1 MIYTLPTSVEVNGRE
16 YKVRSDFR
24 DILTTLEAVA
34 DVELTDQDRAEA
46 VLTIFY
52 PDLPDMP
59 SSDYEEAVAQ
69 YLWFINCGQ
78 IDEEG
83 KFVKKLVDW
92 EQDFP
97 LIVAPVN
104 RVLGKEVRATKH
116 LHWWTFISAYREI
129 GDCLFAQVVSIRQK
143 LSSGKPLDK
152 SDKDFYRKN
161 RSIVDIQ
168 KRYTEWECEKIRKWV

>member
-1 MIYTLPTSVEVNGRE
+1 MIYTLPTSVEINGRE

-83 KFVKKLVDW
+83 KFGKKLVDW

-104 RVLGKEVRATKH
+104 RVLRKEVRATKH

-168 KRYTEWECEKIRKWV
+168 QRYTEWESEKIREWV